1 MSWTNYVSCEHFM
14 FRTNEEKN
22 ILKLVEA
29 MRSLLDLQLCQH
41 RYCFLPLLSCPFAQ
55 LYICSIRCVYDYLLH
70 ATIRQQDN
78 LFLAHS
84 RLSKHGREQEVWTSE
99 PTCICN
105 YAFLF
110 SVAELKHITSDVLL
124 LDHPA
129 KDDDK

>member
-1 MSWTNYVSCEHFM
+1 MYHV
-14 FRTNEEKN
+14 N
-22 ILKLVEA
+22 ILSFAQKEKKHFGVGGNDEKP
-29 MRSLLDLQLCQH
+29 LDLQLCQH
-41 RYCFLPLLSCPFAQ
+41 LSYCFLPSLSCPFAQ

-78 LFLAHS
+78 LFLVHS
-84 RLSKHGREQEVWTSE
+84 RLPQHGREQEVWTSE